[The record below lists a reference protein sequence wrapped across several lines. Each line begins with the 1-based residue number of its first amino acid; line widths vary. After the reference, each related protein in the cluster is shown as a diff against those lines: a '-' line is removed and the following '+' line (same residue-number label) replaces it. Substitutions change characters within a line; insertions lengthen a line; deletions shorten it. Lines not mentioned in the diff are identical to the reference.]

1 MFVHW
6 VLGVERVLVILHHG
20 AKLYL
25 RVTRDR
31 RERGD
36 PFEVRMSGPNSF
48 MDRQD
53 PSDPNLYHVRHKD
66 QTLTLWIGYPSDKVK
81 CFDRSA
87 IMIRA
92 EAGPQWIFR
101 VVEPKDDDWPDW
113 ADYRPQPKPKDS
125 GDDQQRDEAGRDR
138 R

>member
-6 VLGVERVLVILHHG
+6 VYGVERVLAILHHG

-31 RERGD
+31 KERD
-36 PFEVRMSGPNSF
+36 APFEVRMSGPDSF

-53 PSDPNLYHVRHKD
+53 PGDPHLYHVRHKD

-81 CFDRSA
+81 AFDRTGL
-87 IMIRA
+87 MIRA
-92 EAGPQWIFR
+92 EAGPQWAFR
-101 VVEPKDDDWPDW
+101 VVEPMDDDWPDW
-113 ADYRPQPKPKDS
+113 ADYRKQSQPKESS
-125 GDDQQRDEAGRDR
+125 GD
-138 R
+138 